1 MSIEKLWN
9 DYELFFYHEFVNSES
24 FPKDKLEKLQ
34 QDRGH
39 YYINNDFTIYQ
50 EKLNIE
56 KSLNETDFHR
66 NYGTFIVILYNLP
79 LTKVKDFI
87 EFHYNK
93 YDGDK
98 RKFLEFVYNELK
110 GSKSTQGGVEIKPP
124 QQKLITM
131 EWCEKI
137 LNAMDSNGQMN
148 SKSNDRTYRKVKAKF
163 IALKERVISIQ
174 KVHNTIPCEIFDSM
188 SSQFLKEAEK
198 LKTKFSEL
206 EDFIPSNYNEFKT
219 HYSTYFSWASKPLVS
234 DINFFI
240 DFLENIEPDDLEL
253 DISEE
258 GIYFSGQ
265 HFDALL
271 KFNEIISKAKSEII
285 LIDNYLDEKIL
296 EVLGSKS
303 PDVKCKVL
311 TLKRSLSNTLKT
323 FIDAF
328 NKQHKNLEVKTTSV
342 FHDRFLILDK
352 TDFYHFGASIKDA
365 GNKGFM
371 FSKIEEDFI
380 KKQLLQEIETEW
392 KK

>member
-24 FPKDKLEKLQ
+24 FPKDKIEKLQ

-50 EKLNIE
+50 EKLYLNESI
-56 KSLNETDFHR
+56 NETDYHR
-66 NYGTFIVILYNLP
+66 NLGTFIVILYNLP
-79 LTKVKDFI
+79 LNKVKDFI

-93 YDGDK
+93 YNGDK
-98 RKFLEFVYNELK
+98 KKFLEFVYHELN
-110 GSKSTQGGVEIKPP
+110 GSKSTQSGVEIKPP

-131 EWCEKI
+131 KWCENKLEEI
-137 LNAMDSNGQMN
+137 NSNAQI
-148 SKSNDRTYRKVKAKF
+148 KTKTNDRTYRKVKAKF
-163 IALKERVISIQ
+163 IALKERVVNIQ
-174 KVHNTIPCEIFDSM
+174 NVHSTIPCETFDSM
-188 SSQFLKEAEK
+188 SNQFLKEAEK
-198 LKTKFSEL
+198 LKAKFTEL
-206 EDFIPSNYNEFKT
+206 EDFVPSNYSEFKT
-219 HYSTYFSWASKPLVS
+219 HYNTYFSWASKALIS

-240 DFLENIEPDDLEL
+240 DFLDNVEPDDFEP

-258 GIYFSGQ
+258 GIFFSGQ
-265 HFDALL
+265 NFDALL

-296 EVLGSKS
+296 EVLGSKN
-303 PDVKCKVL
+303 PNVKCKIL
-311 TLKRSLSNTLKT
+311 TLKRSLNNTLKA

-328 NKQHKNLEVKTTSV
+328 NKQHKNLEAKTSSV

-380 KKQLLQEIETEW
+380 KKQLMKEIEKEW
-392 KK
+392 TK

>member
-1 MSIEKLWN
+1 M
-9 DYELFFYHEFVNSES
+9 
-24 FPKDKLEKLQ
+24 
-34 QDRGH
+34 
-39 YYINNDFTIYQ
+39 
-50 EKLNIE
+50 
-56 KSLNETDFHR
+56 
-66 NYGTFIVILYNLP
+66 NL
-79 LTKVKDFI
+79 KHI
-87 EFHYNK
+87 
-93 YDGDK
+93 
-98 RKFLEFVYNELK
+98 
-110 GSKSTQGGVEIKPP
+110 
-124 QQKLITM
+124 
-131 EWCEKI
+131 
-137 LNAMDSNGQMN
+137 
-148 SKSNDRTYRKVKAKF
+148 
-163 IALKERVISIQ
+163 
-174 KVHNTIPCEIFDSM
+174 
-188 SSQFLKEAEK
+188 
-198 LKTKFSEL
+198 
-206 EDFIPSNYNEFKT
+206 
-219 HYSTYFSWASKPLVS
+219 STYFSWASKALVS

-240 DFLENIEPDDLEL
+240 DFLENVEPDDLEP

-258 GIYFSGQ
+258 GIFFSGQ

-303 PDVKCKVL
+303 TDVKCKIL

-323 FIDAF
+323 FIDTF